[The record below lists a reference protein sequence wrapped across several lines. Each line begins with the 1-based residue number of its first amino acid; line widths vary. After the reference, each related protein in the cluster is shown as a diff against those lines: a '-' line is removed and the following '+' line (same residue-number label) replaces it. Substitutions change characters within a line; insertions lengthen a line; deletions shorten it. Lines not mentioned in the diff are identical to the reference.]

1 MFLYTTLIF
10 YVIPTGCGAA
20 KYLSDFYLRGRLYSN
35 NINRLYSNL
44 CIDSFYGS
52 KFDTYTY
59 FFKVLN
65 KYIVA

>member
-20 KYLSDFYLRGRLYSN
+20 KYLSDFSLKGRSN
-35 NINRLYSNL
+35 NINRLYGNF

-52 KFDTYTY
+52 KFDTCTY
-59 FFKVLN
+59 FLKVL
-65 KYIVA
+65 K